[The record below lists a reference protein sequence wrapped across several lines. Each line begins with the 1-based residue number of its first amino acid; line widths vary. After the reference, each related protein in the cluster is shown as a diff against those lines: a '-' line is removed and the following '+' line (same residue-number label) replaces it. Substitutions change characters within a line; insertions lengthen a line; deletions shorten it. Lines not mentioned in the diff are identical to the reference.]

1 MHLAHYHG
9 CIFSLLIGLLD
20 SGPSILSPQGF
31 VSPTFPGLSNGPAD
45 ILQLPPLESPIYR
58 CGCPPIRDDIV
69 LFSLVNFCSLLPS
82 FRPPSFPLPLSRAI
96 RVTADS
102 LQLLLVDSCPQLTY
116 TPLPPHISLGLWLC
130 YIYKLL
136 NTTRLDGLL
145 S

>member
-1 MHLAHYHG
+1 TCY
-9 CIFSLLIGLLD
+9 
-20 SGPSILSPQGF
+20 
-31 VSPTFPGLSNGPAD
+31 FPAAVVK
-45 ILQLPPLESPIYR
+45 I
-58 CGCPPIRDDIV
+58 
-69 LFSLVNFCSLLPS
+69 SLVNFCSLLPS

-136 NTTRLDGLL
+136 NPTRLDGLL